1 MITALLIETTFVT
14 KSTRYGWTELT
25 AWTVSTYRA
34 ERCRRVRLSRGRRVG
49 SRRKWPEWEW
59 RPSEDLQCMQQTH
72 RSDDRVPRMLR
83 RAIKALRRGRQE
95 EATLPPAAPSG

>member
-1 MITALLIETTFVT
+1 MITALLMETTFVT

-25 AWTVSTYRA
+25 AWTISTYRA
-34 ERCRRVRLSRGRRVG
+34 ERCRRIRLSRGRRVG

-72 RSDDRVPRMLR
+72 NCTTRTSITVR
-83 RAIKALRRGRQE
+83 RAAEALRRGRQE